1 MHLLTRVLVLILG
14 VCFYSV
20 AWPLDLM
27 AAYELALVND
37 PIFRSAGKDYE
48 AGLENQV
55 IGRSAMLPKLFANY
69 NKSANKATQWG
80 QQYPGGPTNS
90 FNWNYPSDYSALQI
104 TQPIINLDALARW
117 KQGESQADFSRAK
130 FMYSAQDLLMRVL
143 QGYTDFLFS
152 VDQLKYQRA
161 ERDAFFEQSKVTKR
175 LYEKGE
181 GSVIDAL
188 ESQAAYQASEAKF
201 IDAMDAVK
209 LAKRKLET
217 IIGINELDT
226 GSVKPLKNTFPHL
239 KVEAKS
245 FNDWKGSALSANSEL
260 KAMEGQ
266 VSIAYQEYKKNDAAH
281 YPVVNLVAATT
292 SQNSNTVS
300 SINQTTNQNY
310 VGVQVNLPIYAG
322 GETAARASQA
332 YANYEKSK
340 ADFEVARDRVIT
352 ELRKQY
358 DLVQSSNL
366 KIQSLAKAQES
377 SNLLVQA
384 MRKSVSSGEKINL
397 DILLAQKN
405 LFLTSRDLSQGKYN
419 YLLAYLKLHQL
430 SGRLEVENFQEIAKY
445 FGK

>member
-1 MHLLTRVLVLILG
+1 MHFIFKFLILING
-14 VCFYSV
+14 VFASAV

-27 AAYELALVND
+27 SAYELALIHD
-37 PIFRSAGKDYE
+37 PIYRSASKDYE
-48 AGLENQV
+48 AGLQNEA

-69 NKSANKATQWG
+69 NKSANKAAQWG
-80 QQYPGGPTNS
+80 QQYPGGPSNS

-104 TQPIINLDALARW
+104 TQPIINLDAVARW
-117 KQGESQADFSRAK
+117 KQGISQADFSRAK
-130 FMYSAQDLLMRVL
+130 FMYGAQDLLMRVL

-152 VDQLKYQRA
+152 VDQLRYQRA
-161 ERDAFFEQSKVTKR
+161 ERDAFFEQSKVTRR

-181 GSVIDAL
+181 GSVTDAL
-188 ESQAAYQASEAKF
+188 ESQAAYQASEAKLIDS
-201 IDAMDAVK
+201 IDAVE
-209 LAKRKLET
+209 LARRKLEA
-217 IIGINELDT
+217 IVGLD
-226 GSVKPLKNTFPHL
+226 GLDASSVAPLRQAFSYLKMNT
-239 KVEAKS
+239 KS
-245 FNDWKGSALSANSEL
+245 FNDWKSGSLSANAEL
-260 KAMEGQ
+260 KAMEEQ
-266 VSIAYQEYKKNDAAH
+266 VSISFQEYKKSEAAH

-310 VGVQVNLPIYAG
+310 IGLQVNLPIYAG

-332 YANYEKSK
+332 YANYEKAK

-366 KIQSLAKAQES
+366 KIQSLSKAQES
-377 SNLLVQA
+377 SSLLVQA
-384 MRKSVSSGEKINL
+384 MRKSVVSGEKINL

-405 LFLTSRDLSQGKYN
+405 LFLTSRDLSQGKYS

-430 SGRLEVENFQEIAKY
+430 SGRLEVENFQEVAKY
-445 FGK
+445 FAK

>member
-1 MHLLTRVLVLILG
+1 MHSIFKFLILAYG
-14 VCFYSV
+14 VFASMV

-27 AAYELALVND
+27 SAYELALIND
-37 PIFRSAGKDYE
+37 PIYKSASKDYE
-48 AGLENQV
+48 AGVQNEA

-80 QQYPGGPTNS
+80 QQYPGGPSNS

-104 TQPIINLDALARW
+104 TQPIINLDAVARW
-117 KQGESQADFSRAK
+117 KQGISQVDFSRAK
-130 FMYSAQDLLMRVL
+130 FMYGAQDLLMRVL

-152 VDQLKYQRA
+152 LDQLKYQRA
-161 ERDAFFEQSKVTKR
+161 ERDAFFEQSKVTRR

-181 GSVIDAL
+181 GSVTDAL
-188 ESQAAYQASEAKF
+188 ESQAAYQVSEAKL
-201 IDAMDAVK
+201 IDAIDAVE
-209 LAKRKLET
+209 LARRKLEV
-217 IIGINELDT
+217 IVGLDVLDAS
-226 GSVKPLKNTFPHL
+226 SVAPLKPVFSYLKMNT
-239 KVEAKS
+239 KS
-245 FNDWKGSALSANSEL
+245 FNDWKSGSLSANVEL
-260 KAMEGQ
+260 KAMEEQ
-266 VSIAYQEYKKNDAAH
+266 VSIAYQEYKKNEAAH
-281 YPVVNLVAATT
+281 YPIVNLVAATT

-310 VGVQVNLPIYAG
+310 VGIQVNLPIYAG

-366 KIQSLAKAQES
+366 KIQSLSKAQES

-384 MRKSVSSGEKINL
+384 MRKSVVSGEKINL
-397 DILLAQKN
+397 DVLLAQKN
-405 LFLTSRDLSQGKYN
+405 LFLTSRDLSQGKYS

-445 FGK
+445 FAK